1 MQRTASVVGRD
12 PMIGPCQGTF
22 ASDAVP
28 RLTCIPCGRQGGCFS
43 LRPAI
48 GTSFADAK
56 VGAWSISSRRLRT
69 LVCVESSHVAF
80 VRL

>member
-1 MQRTASVVGRD
+1 MRFPGSPAFYAGGKVGFSVSG
-12 PMIGPCQGTF
+12 
-22 ASDAVP
+22 
-28 RLTCIPCGRQGGCFS
+28 
-43 LRPAI
+43 PAI

-80 VRL
+80 VPL